1 MRFPRHI
8 GMPIRRDYY
17 CCLEKKRL
25 SHHEWGIYKKYF
37 PVSQSDRFIFR
48 FNGDC
53 FLMLREQPPHASC
66 LLLVSFIQQS
76 ECLLTKMALAIATE
90 KMKKNLWQNL
100 IFGIGKVLLVY
111 CSEKSGDKRSDCPTL
126 GLVNGLVKTG
136 EKAKRK
142 TRTWG
147 VPTGNILSYKHVRW
161 SACVVCHACQT
172 AVCIRLP
179 YIYICVFYR
188 TFLLGLYIVY
198 RSIQLLFCC
207 LTWPFFF
214 LPSLK

>member
-53 FLMLREQPPHASC
+53 FLMFREQPPHASC
-66 LLLVSFIQQS
+66 VLLVSFIQQS

-111 CSEKSGDKRSDCPTL
+111 CSEKNWRQ
-126 GLVNGLVKTG
+126 
-136 EKAKRK
+136 AKRLPNFGARERARENGRK
-142 TRTWG
+142 SKKENENVGR
-147 VPTGNILSYKHVRW
+147 PDRKH
-161 SACVVCHACQT
+161 
-172 AVCIRLP
+172 
-179 YIYICVFYR
+179 
-188 TFLLGLYIVY
+188 TFL
-198 RSIQLLFCC
+198 
-207 LTWPFFF
+207 
-214 LPSLK
+214 